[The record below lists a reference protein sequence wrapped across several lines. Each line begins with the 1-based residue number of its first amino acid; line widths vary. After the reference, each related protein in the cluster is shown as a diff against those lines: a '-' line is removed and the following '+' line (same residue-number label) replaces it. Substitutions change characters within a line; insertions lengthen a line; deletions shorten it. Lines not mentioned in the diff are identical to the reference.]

1 MTPEEQESERGQ
13 RHRERRLHAI
23 EGVEL
28 LRSLTD
34 EERQL
39 LVEHLHYAP
48 FATGETVTAQ
58 GAVAHWLYILCTG
71 KVEVR
76 RHADGTTLTKT
87 VATIDAPSFFGEMG
101 MLTGEPRRADVI
113 ALTDVECYRLDKT
126 GLEQVIRQRPEIAEE
141 ISRTLAKRDVELATV
156 LEGLDEEARRERL
169 AHAETNM
176 LDKIQEF
183 FGLTRTT
190 RI

>member
-1 MTPEEQESERGQ
+1 MSNGASGADARTR
-13 RHRERRLHAI
+13 
-23 EGVEL
+23 
-28 LRSLTD
+28 
-34 EERQL
+34 
-39 LVEHLHYAP
+39 AP
-48 FATGETVTAQ
+48 
-58 GAVAHWLYILCTG
+58 AV
-71 KVEVR
+71 
-76 RHADGTTLTKT
+76 
-87 VATIDAPSFFGEMG
+87 
-101 MLTGEPRRADVI
+101 

-126 GLEQVIRQRPEIAEE
+126 GLEQVIRERPEIAAE

-169 AHAETNM
+169 IHAETHM